1 VSIFRRYVD
10 EHGDFRV
17 ERATPVCDFCLAPNP
32 AWEYPAA
39 PVHIVGHPEITDSDD
54 EWAACEVCH
63 ALIAGSR
70 VGQLVERMV
79 HQQRRNAPEGSI
91 QDGAVLHYPSMAMS
105 RRTCRHNVLSFFDAR
120 TGPPRPWTAP

>member
-54 EWAACEVCH
+54 
-63 ALIAGSR
+63 
-70 VGQLVERMV
+70 ERMV